1 MLALFIL
8 AILLSIINV
17 NAQDYVDDN
26 IDSSGEDSYSNI
38 SNCIGKYKDLQS
50 YILSNEDL
58 MDDLTKVFFE
68 TGKAPIEFVR
78 ITYKFQTLLPI
89 DNYTNNTN
97 ISAINYNNNNDDEL
111 TYVDIQKKFIWSNS
125 ALYLL
130 GPEPLF
136 WLTLF
141 AVNARQ
147 SSITIHLPCLCNDAY
162 DDLLP
167 RLTYLVSV

>member
-1 MLALFIL
+1 MLALCML
-8 AILLSIINV
+8 AILLCFIST
-17 NAQDYVDDN
+17 NAQ
-26 IDSSGEDSYSNI
+26 GEEGSYGDI
-38 SNCIGKYKDLQS
+38 SNCIGKYRDLQT

-58 MDDLTKVFFE
+58 MDDLTEVFFK
-68 TGKAPIEFVR
+68 TGKAPTEFVR
-78 ITYKFQTLLPI
+78 ITYEFQI
-89 DNYTNNTN
+89 FENNTN
-97 ISAINYNNNNDDEL
+97 SSAFNNDDEL
-111 TYVDIQKKFIWSNS
+111 TYVDIQKKFIWSDS

-130 GPEPLF
+130 GPEPLL

-141 AVNARQ
+141 AVNARK